1 MKQYVQTD
9 LEADRQVANTLA
21 ELIIGGSLASSL
33 STPNRTTRGTRT
45 RPREPYVYKSVYKPQ
60 AKAASLLERRPLSLV
75 AGGGI

>member
-33 STPNRTTRGTRT
+33 LTDTTD
-45 RPREPYVYKSVYKPQ
+45 K
-60 AKAASLLERRPLSLV
+60 KATDDDG
-75 AGGGI
+75 AG